1 MVTFFNLSLQK
12 VRLTNNCKENEVF
25 TNCGSACDLTCE
37 NVTAPVA
44 RKTNSYE
51 PYVVLDEP
59 PCKPQYNCI
68 PGCYCRKPLYR
79 NRFGECVEEKECKRN
94 FNRHD
99 FVEELNKFLGSFTF
113 DEHRVRQSTDA
124 KTDEPP
130 QSKQKYIAVND
141 NSESVINPRTGY
153 QSSQSSGYQ
162 SATSPNYP
170 NYPNLFGF
178 NEREFFGNLFDD
190 LFSQARNSPRQQSVY
205 RTNYNYNNYNTANGG
220 SINAKEPATDDVNRE
235 LEKQIEKEADIIIQQ
250 ISNGLK
256 WVLFFSPNSLW
267 IFSP

>member
-1 MVTFFNLSLQK
+1 MRKAYCKTNGNFLSSQK

-37 NVTAPVA
+37 NVTATA
-44 RKTNSYE
+44 ATRKTSSYE

-59 PCKPQYNCI
+59 PCKAQYNCI

-79 NRFGECVEEKECKRN
+79 NRFGECVEEKECKRS

-113 DEHRVRQSTDA
+113 GEYRPNTGTRQSPNADE
-124 KTDEPP
+124 KTGEP
-130 QSKQKYIAVND
+130 QSNQKYIAVND
-141 NSESVINPRTGY
+141 NSESAINPRTGY
-153 QSSQSSGYQ
+153 QSASSGYR
-162 SATSPNYP
+162 STSSQ

-190 LFSQARNSPRQQSVY
+190 LFSRARNSPKQQPNY
-205 RTNYNYNNYNTANGG
+205 RANYNYNNYNTANGG
-220 SINAKEPATDDVNRE
+220 GSIQAKDGSVDEDRE

-256 WVLFFSPNSLW
+256 
-267 IFSP
+267 

>member
-1 MVTFFNLSLQK
+1 MVTSLCIFPQK

-37 NVTAPVA
+37 NITAAPA
-44 RKTNSYE
+44 PRKTNNYE

-59 PCKPQYNCI
+59 APCRPQYNCI

-79 NRFGECVEEKECKRN
+79 NRFGDCVEEKECRRN
-94 FNRHD
+94 FNRND

-113 DEHRVRQSTDA
+113 DEKGSAGRQPATGDE
-124 KTDEPP
+124 KTSEP
-130 QSKQKYIAVND
+130 QSNQKYIAVND

-153 QSSQSSGYQ
+153 HSSQTNGYPSAAIQ
-162 SATSPNYP
+162 SYR
-170 NYPNLFGF
+170 NLFNF
-178 NEREFFGNLFDD
+178 NERDFFGGLFDD
-190 LFSQARNSPRQQSVY
+190 IFSQDRPKQPNY
-205 RTNYNYNNYNTANGG
+205 RTNYNYENYNTANTGNTG
-220 SINAKEPATDDVNRE
+220 SINVGQHNELDRE

-256 WVLFFSPNSLW
+256 
-267 IFSP
+267 